1 MNRRDIALHYF
12 DENKD
17 FMDKYVPAQIER
29 NRKGDVHINV
39 TDKDG
44 NPVKNVKIVIKQ
56 KSHAFRYGANIFMLD
71 EFETE
76 EKNKIYRDEFSKTFN
91 LATIPFYWSD
101 FEPEQGKPRFSADS
115 PKVYRRPATDLCVD
129 YCLEK
134 GIEPKC
140 HCLNYDNFLPKWLKD
155 ADVAT
160 HKKCLDKRF
169 CELAKHY
176 ADIIPSWEVTNETFN
191 TQWDTPNNWQSKFYK
206 EDDFVEWSFRM
217 ADKYFPLNRLI
228 INDYLVFEQDYREN
242 RSQYY
247 MQIERL
253 MNNGITHLDSIGMQF
268 HSFFGKD
275 MEKDIA
281 KTRYNPIYLYEVL
294 NKYAQLGKKIQI
306 TEMTIPAYSD
316 SSEDEEIQAE
326 LIKNLYSVFFSHPAM
341 EAIIYWNVVDGYAAF
356 APQGDMTSGENVY
369 YGGVRRFD
377 LSEKPASKVIK
388 DLFAK
393 EWHTETEETTDENG
407 KAKLRGFY
415 GEYEMEIHTPDK
427 TIKSDISISENRNG
441 FIDVTI

>member
-1 MNRRDIALHYF
+1 MNRRDIALRYF

-17 FMDKYVPAQIER
+17 FMNNYVPAQIER
-29 NRKGDVHINV
+29 NRKGDIHINV

-44 NPVKNVKIVIKQ
+44 NPVKNAKVVIKQ
-56 KSHAFRYGANIFMLD
+56 KSHAFHYGANIFMLD

-91 LATIPFYWSD
+91 LATVPFYWSD
-101 FEPEQGKPRFSADS
+101 LEPEQGKPRFSADS
-115 PKVYRRPATDLCVD
+115 PKIYRRPATDLCVD

-140 HCLNYDNFLPKWLKD
+140 HCLNYDNFLPAWLKD
-155 ADVAT
+155 VDVAT

-169 CELAKHY
+169 RELAEHY
-176 ADIIPSWEVTNETFN
+176 ADVIPSWEVTNETFN
-191 TQWDTPNNWQSKFYK
+191 TQWEFPNNGQSKFYK

-217 ADKYFPLNRLI
+217 ADKYFPSNRLI
-228 INDYLVFEQDYREN
+228 INDYLVFEESYREN
-242 RSQYY
+242 RSPYY

-275 MEKDIA
+275 MEQDMA
-281 KTRYNPIYLYEVL
+281 KTRYNPLYLYEVL

-306 TEMTIPAYSD
+306 TEMTIPAHSN
-316 SSEDEEIQAE
+316 SPEDEEVQAE

-356 APQGDMTSGENVY
+356 APQGDMTAGENVH
-369 YGGVRRFD
+369 YGGIRRFD

-388 DLFAK
+388 DLFTK

-427 TIKSDISISENRNG
+427 TVKSDISISEHRNG

>member
-1 MNRRDIALHYF
+1 MNRRDIALRYF

-17 FMDKYVPAQIER
+17 FMNNYVPAQIER
-29 NRKGDVHINV
+29 NRKGDIHINV

-44 NPVKNVKIVIKQ
+44 NPVKNAKIVIKQ
-56 KSHAFRYGANIFMLD
+56 KSHAFHYGANIFMLD

-91 LATIPFYWSD
+91 LATVPFYWSD
-101 FEPEQGKPRFSADS
+101 LEPEQGKPRFSADS
-115 PKVYRRPATDLCVD
+115 PKIYRRPATDLCVN

-140 HCLNYDNFLPKWLKD
+140 HCLNYDNFIPAWLKD

-169 CELAKHY
+169 RELAEHY

-191 TQWDTPNNWQSKFYK
+191 WQWDTPNNSQSKFYK
-206 EDDFVEWSFRM
+206 EDDFVEWSFRT

-228 INDYLVFEQDYREN
+228 INDYHVFEQAYREN

-281 KTRYNPIYLYEVL
+281 KTRYNPVYLYEVL

-306 TEMTIPAYSD
+306 TEMTIPAHSN
-316 SSEDEEIQAE
+316 SPEDEEVQAE

-341 EAIIYWNVVDGYAAF
+341 EAIIYWNVVDGYAAW
-356 APQGDMTSGENVY
+356 APQGDMTVGENVY

-388 DLFAK
+388 DLFSNV
-393 EWHTETEETTDENG
+393 WHTEAEETTDENG

-427 TIKSDISISENRNG
+427 SVKSAISISENRNG